1 MSLIDRYILRA
12 VLTPL
17 ILALCVAAMLLLLE
31 QMLRLFDFVLA
42 EQGPVDVVWRMMA
55 NLVPHYLG
63 LALPLGVFL
72 GIMLAFRNL
81 SLSSELDAL
90 SSSGIS
96 FARLLRP
103 VYALVIVLL
112 IFDFAL
118 VGYIQPYGS
127 YKYDQIRFDVTS
139 GAFGIRIKAGE
150 FIELDDGVVIR
161 LGSIDKQSRQAGDI
175 FLERTDDKG
184 RKETITARSGGL
196 SASTDLSVLN
206 LALKDGMNVI
216 VAPNGTRIQALAFDA
231 FDMTLD
237 LPAIARFRA
246 RGVEATE
253 ATFSELW
260 TVMREGREAHPMV
273 YNAFRA
279 DFHWRIMQPIAFL
292 ILPILALAT
301 GVTGRRRASNIKPLI
316 GIILL
321 IAYHEVVQ
329 EWGQV
334 MVADGNASP
343 YVTIWG
349 VLIVFALISFFL
361 YNNAI
366 DHARNARLVSRLQNA
381 PIRVAA
387 PLTGRKLDVSLAGVS
402 QVDPQAPAISPVAYN
417 KTKNKMR

>member
-12 VLTPL
+12 VMTPL
-17 ILALCVAAMLLLLE
+17 LLALCVAAMLLLLE

-72 GIMLAFRNL
+72 GIMLAFRTL

-103 VYALVIVLL
+103 IYGLVILLL
-112 IFDFAL
+112 IFDFLL

-139 GAFGIRIKAGE
+139 GAFGIRIQPGE

-161 LGSIDKQSRQAGDI
+161 LGAINKETRKATDI
-175 FLERTDDKG
+175 FLERTAENG
-184 RKETITARSGGL
+184 RKETITAQTGAL

-206 LALKDGMNVI
+206 LELKDGMNVR
-216 VAPNGTRIQALAFDA
+216 VAPNGERIQALAFDA
-231 FDMTLD
+231 FDLTLD
-237 LPAIARFRA
+237 LPAIAKFRA
-246 RGVEATE
+246 RGADATE
-253 ATFSELW
+253 ATFTELW
-260 TVMREGREAHPMV
+260 RVVRAGRDANPLI
-273 YNAFRA
+273 YDAFRA

-292 ILPILALAT
+292 VLPILALAT
-301 GVTGRRRASNIKPLI
+301 GVTGRRRASNTKPLI
-316 GIILL
+316 GIALL
-321 IAYHEVVQ
+321 IAYHEVVE

-334 MVADGNASP
+334 VVAEGNASP
-343 YVTIWG
+343 YVAIWG
-349 VLIVFALISFFL
+349 VLIIFAVISFML

-366 DHARNARLVSRLQNA
+366 DSARNARLMARAQNA
-381 PIRVAA
+381 PIRLASAA
-387 PLTGRKLDVSLAGVS
+387 RPRRGLDVSLSDSIQTGATT
-402 QVDPQAPAISPVAYN
+402 PATSPVAAAEGP
-417 KTKNKMR
+417 RS